1 MISSMVAPNPSSLSS
16 PEKSSGKNWSSTKIL
31 LIVILLLI
39 AVGAYVVGSGDSLN
53 GFKRPGRNSFDTS
66 KPLNI
71 VAATE
76 LTDMEPFVHQASAD
90 LGFDIEMEY
99 DSGTLVN
106 TRNLKDGAYDNKYDA
121 TWFATNAFARAQDT
135 TSQADDHSI
144 ARSPVAL
151 GLKQDVVDRLGW
163 RNKDVKWADIADA
176 AACGDL
182 TFGMTDPQESNSGFL
197 ALLSVAAE
205 FSNFPQGQ
213 AFDPSTAPM
222 DQRRMEDFFSGQ
234 TITSGSSGWLRETF
248 VKNPGKADGIFNTQA
263 VLQSMKENDGVD
275 IEVIVPDSSAGAADY
290 PISALRKPE
299 ARNAEEDAQAKV
311 EALADWFREHS
322 VEVGEKTHLNVWGED
337 AENKGMRRYYEYPK
351 SEEHIVSL
359 VNLYREKLRRPAD
372 SNFLLDTSGSMRGN
386 RLTDLKGILNKLIDG
401 TAGEGDNPKGFA
413 RRETITLMPF
423 SSKVADGYTQ
433 ENYDPDNAQQ
443 KQELRGYV
451 NGLQP
456 CGETAI
462 YDAVLRAYDR
472 VGEGGGSLN
481 SIVLMTDG
489 ESNSG
494 TSRQEF
500 ITKMT
505 RIMGETNHKIP
516 VFVILYG
523 EASEEEMNF
532 LANFTG
538 GKVFNARGGDLA
550 QAFEEIRS
558 YQ

>member
-1 MISSMVAPNPSSLSS
+1 MISPMATPYPSSLNST
-16 PEKSSGKNWSSTKIL
+16 GKKKTPTKFL
-31 LIVILLLI
+31 LVVILLLI
-39 AVGAYVVGSGDSLN
+39 AAGAYVVGSGDFLDN
-53 GFKRPGRNSFDTS
+53 FKKLGGKSFDTS
-66 KPLNI
+66 KPLKI

-76 LTDMEPFVHQASAD
+76 LTDLEPFVHQASAD

-106 TRNLKDGAYDNKYDA
+106 TRNLNDGAYRDKYDA
-121 TWFATNAFARAQDT
+121 TWFATNAFAKAQGIA
-135 TSQADDHSI
+135 SQGEDHSI

-163 RNKDVKWADIADA
+163 RNKDIKWADIADA
-176 AACGDL
+176 AARGDL

-205 FSNFPQGQ
+205 FSDFPQGV
-213 AFDPSTAPM
+213 AFDSSRVTM
-222 DQRRMEDFFSGQ
+222 DEGRMEDFFSGQ

-248 VKNPGKADGIFNTQA
+248 VKNPGKADGIFNYEA

-275 IEVIVPDSSAGAADY
+275 IEVFVPGNAAGAADY
-290 PISALRKPE
+290 PISALRNPGDQK
-299 ARNAEEDAQAKV
+299 AEEDAQAKV

-322 VEVGEKTHLNVWGED
+322 VEVGEKTYLNVWGED
-337 AENKGMRRYYEYPK
+337 AENKGIQRYYEYPK
-351 SEEHIVSL
+351 SEDQLVSL
-359 VNLYREKLRRPAD
+359 VSLYRDQLRRPAD

-386 RLTDLKGILNKLIDG
+386 RLADLKNILNKLIDG
-401 TAGEGDNPKGFA
+401 TAGENNNPKGFT

-443 KQELRGYV
+443 KQDLRGYV

-456 CGETAI
+456 RGETAI

-472 VGEGGGSLN
+472 AGEGGSLN

-494 TSRQEF
+494 TSRQDF

-505 RIMGETNHKIP
+505 HKMAETNHKIP

-550 QAFEEIRS
+550 KAFEEIRS

>member
-1 MISSMVAPNPSSLSS
+1 MISPMATPYPSSLNST
-16 PEKSSGKNWSSTKIL
+16 GKKKTPTKFL
-31 LIVILLLI
+31 LVVILLLI
-39 AVGAYVVGSGDSLN
+39 AAGAYVVGSGDFLDSVKKL
-53 GFKRPGRNSFDTS
+53 GGKSFDTS
-66 KPLNI
+66 KPLKI

-76 LTDMEPFVHQASAD
+76 LTDLEPFVHQASAH

-106 TRNLKDGAYDNKYDA
+106 TRNLNDGAYGAKHDA
-121 TWFATNAFARAQDT
+121 TWFATNAFARAQGT
-135 TSQADDHSI
+135 TSQAEEHSI
-144 ARSPVAL
+144 ARSPIAL

-163 RNKDVKWADIADA
+163 RNKDIKWADIADA
-176 AACGDL
+176 AARGDL
-182 TFGMTDPQESNSGFL
+182 SFGMTDPQESNSGFL

-205 FSNFPQGQ
+205 FSDFTPGQ
-213 AFDPSTAPM
+213 AFDSSRAPM
-222 DQRRMEDFFSGQ
+222 DERRMEDFFSGQ
-234 TITSGSSGWLRETF
+234 TITSGSSGWLRDTF
-248 VKNPGKADGIFNTQA
+248 VKNPGKADGIFNYQA

-275 IEVIVPDSSAGAADY
+275 IEVFVPGNFAGAADY
-290 PISALRKPE
+290 PIAALRKPGDDK
-299 ARNAEEDAQAKV
+299 AEEDAQAKV

-322 VEVGEKTHLNVWGED
+322 VEVGEKTHLSVWGED
-337 AENKGMRRYYEYPK
+337 AENKGIHRYYEYPK
-351 SEEHIVSL
+351 SEDQIVSL
-359 VNLYREKLRRPAD
+359 VSLYRDKLRRPAD

-386 RLTDLKGILNKLIDG
+386 RLADLKNILNKLIDG

-433 ENYDPDNAQQ
+433 ENYDPDDARQ
-443 KQELRGYV
+443 KQDLRGYV

-456 CGETAI
+456 RGETAI

-494 TSRQEF
+494 TSRQDF

-505 RIMGETNHKIP
+505 RIMGETNQKIP

-550 QAFEEIRS
+550 KAFEEIRS